1 MQVQD
6 YTTDPTLV
14 TVLNFT
20 APSEMDTETGVGVYY
35 LGDSI
40 VTARPVEET
49 RNHEDFGVPTE
60 WYIESVEGY

>member
-14 TVLNFT
+14 AVLNMT
-20 APSEMDTETGVGVYY
+20 APGDMNAETGVGTYY

-40 VTARPVEET
+40 VTAKPIW
-49 RNHEDFGVPTE
+49 HMAGAVPDE